1 MLKYFAKRLLIMIPM
16 MLLIS
21 ALVFFSMQLMP
32 VDPISYM
39 VSPDMAMD
47 SANLEALRESLGLND
62 PLIVRY
68 LRWLGDILHGDFG
81 YSIVDGSPISRII
94 ALKLPATFELAIGAL
109 ILSTILGVGLGI
121 ISAVRQNGIIDYI
134 SRVIGVIG
142 ISLPQFFF
150 AIVILQIFSVK
161 LGWFPLGG
169 RTSYGAVTFWDRL
182 PNLVLPMATMTLSMM
197 AVLLRYTRNSMLDV
211 MGKDYVK
218 TARSTGIPEW
228 KVYLKHVF
236 RNSLGPVMVIIC
248 FRLPMLIGG
257 SVVIESIFAWPGI
270 GAVILSGVSTGDYPV
285 VMMSTLM
292 VAAVIMFASFLVDLL
307 TALLD
312 PRVRFD
318 K

>member
-47 SANLEALRESLGLND
+47 SANIEALRESLGLND
-62 PLIVRY
+62 PLIIRY
-68 LRWLGDILHGDFG
+68 LRWLWDILHGDFG

-150 AIVILQIFSVK
+150 AIIILQIFSVK

-169 RTSYGAVTFWDRL
+169 RTSYGDVTFLDRL

-228 KVYLKHVF
+228 QVYLKHVF

-292 VAAVIMFASFLVDLL
+292 VAAVIMLASFLVDLL

>member
-1 MLKYFAKRLLIMIPM
+1 MIPM

-47 SANLEALRESLGLND
+47 SANIEALRESLGLND

-68 LRWLGDILHGDFG
+68 LRWLGGILHGDFG
-81 YSIVDGSPISRII
+81 SSIVDGSPISRII

-121 ISAVRQNGIIDYI
+121 ISAVRQNGVIDYI

-150 AIVILQIFSVK
+150 AIIILQIFSVK

-169 RTSYGAVTFWDRL
+169 RAAYGAEGFLDRL

-228 KVYLKHVF
+228 QVYLKHVF

-292 VAAVIMFASFLVDLL
+292 VAAVIMLVSFLVDLL

>member
-1 MLKYFAKRLLIMIPM
+1 MLKYFTKRLMIVIPM

-32 VDPISYM
+32 VDPISYLL
-39 VSPDMAMD
+39 SPDMAAD
-47 SANLEALRESLGLND
+47 SANIEALRESLGLND
-62 PLIVRY
+62 PIIIRY
-68 LRWLGDILHGDFG
+68 FRWLGDILHGNFG
-81 YSIVDGSPISRII
+81 YSIVDGSPISKII
-94 ALKLPATFELAIGAL
+94 ALKLPATFELALGAL

-121 ISAVRQNGIIDYI
+121 LSAVRQNGFVDYLC
-134 SRVIGVIG
+134 RFIGVVG
-142 ISLPQFFF
+142 VSLPQFFF
-150 AIVILQIFSVK
+150 AIIILQIFSVK

-169 RTSYGAVTFWDRL
+169 RTPYGAVTLMNRL
-182 PNLVLPMATMTLSMM
+182 PNLVLPMATMTLSLM

-270 GAVILSGVSTGDYPV
+270 GSVILSGVSTGDYPV

-292 VAAVIMFASFLVDLL
+292 VAAVIMLASFLVDLL

>member
-1 MLKYFAKRLLIMIPM
+1 MIPM

-47 SANLEALRESLGLND
+47 SANIEALRESLGLND
-62 PLIVRY
+62 PLIIRY
-68 LRWLGDILHGDFG
+68 LRWLWGILHGDFG

-150 AIVILQIFSVK
+150 AIIILQIFSVK

-169 RTSYGAVTFWDRL
+169 RTSYGDVTFLDRL

-228 KVYLKHVF
+228 QVYLKHVF

-292 VAAVIMFASFLVDLL
+292 VAAVIMLASFLVDLL

>member
-47 SANLEALRESLGLND
+47 SANVEALRESLGLND
-62 PLIVRY
+62 PLIIRY

-150 AIVILQIFSVK
+150 AIIILQIFSVK

-169 RTSYGAVTFWDRL
+169 RTTYGAVTFWDRL

-228 KVYLKHVF
+228 QVYLIHVF
-236 RNSLGPVMVIIC
+236 RSSLGPVMVSIC
-248 FRLPMLIGG
+248 FHLPMLIGG